1 MMRGGRNLY
10 LGDQDPRAP
19 LASPLYAGLYGL
31 PPLLIQVESA
41 EVQLDGATL
50 WPSGPRPPV
59 PTRFWPEVIHV
70 WHSFAEILTEGRQ
83 AVARIVSLSPLTS
96 AISGCR
102 VVLRVDVALRV
113 EDRARPRPLA
123 RPRRARPTY

>member
-19 LASPLYAGLYGL
+19 LASPLYAGLHGI

-41 EVQLDGATL
+41 EVLLDGATL
-50 WPSGPRPPV
+50 WPSGPPPPV

-83 AVARIVSLSPLTS
+83 AVARIVSLSHS
-96 AISGCR
+96 
-102 VVLRVDVALRV
+102 
-113 EDRARPRPLA
+113 
-123 RPRRARPTY
+123 PRRLAGAESYSE